1 MTISSAIAALW
12 LAWMITW
19 ALAAFWSDRP
29 VRRAGFR
36 EEASSRAMLAAGAAL
51 LFIPAHGYSGRLRL
65 WLPPLPL
72 AWTCVVLVAAGI
84 AVAWWARLYP
94 GRLWSG
100 TVTAK
105 ANHRVVDTGP
115 YALVRHPIYSGL
127 LLSIYATMIAKGTI
141 WGIAGAALLTVGVVT
156 KARLEERFLRSELG
170 DAYDRYASRIPMLL
184 PFAPARA
191 G

>member
-1 MTISSAIAALW
+1 
-12 LAWMITW
+12 
-19 ALAAFWSDRP
+19 
-29 VRRAGFR
+29 
-36 EEASSRAMLAAGAAL
+36 MLAAGAAL

-84 AVAWWARLYP
+84 AIAWWARLYL

-141 WGIAGAALLTVGVVT
+141 GAAHRRRRHQGAPGGAVPALRTRRCLRPLCQPHSHASALRARESRLNLTSCAAQPRRSNSRRRRRT
-156 KARLEERFLRSELG
+156 AARGR
-170 DAYDRYASRIPMLL
+170 
-184 PFAPARA
+184 RA
-191 G
+191 

>member
-84 AVAWWARLYP
+84 AIAWWARLYL

-105 ANHRVVDTGP
+105 ANHSVVDTGP

-127 LLSIYATMIAKGTI
+127 LLSIYATMIAKGTV
-141 WGIAGAALLTVGVVT
+141 WGVAGAALLTVGVVT

-170 DAYDRYASRIPMLL
+170 DAYDRYTSRVPMLL
-184 PFAPARA
+184 PFAPV
-191 G
+191 